1 MKNFFVFLTFIPWIL
16 YFISLS
22 KIALKDFRSFKLNKK
37 WIKNNILKIFQFDK
51 LILITIFIYF
61 SILYPDANQV
71 WLVEIMLFS
80 VINLYL
86 YINNIYNKTRN
97 KISKDDFKEGLI
109 ILLFMVIPIIIFSIT
124 KNQSLTYY
132 IMFAYSFFNYLIV
145 FLSIKLNELIN
156 KVIK

>member
-22 KIALKDFRSFKLNKK
+22 KIALKDFHSYKLNKK
-37 WIKNNILKIFQFDK
+37 WLKKNILKVFQFDK
-51 LILITIFIYF
+51 LILIAIFIYF
-61 SILYPDANQV
+61 SLLYPDANQV

-97 KISKDDFKEGLI
+97 KVSKEDVKEILF
-109 ILLFMVIPIIIFSIT
+109 ILLFMIVPIIIFSIT

-132 IMFAYSFFNYLIV
+132 IMFGYSFFNYLIV
-145 FLSIKLNELIN
+145 FLSVKLSDLIN
-156 KVIK
+156 KII

>member
-22 KIALKDFRSFKLNKK
+22 KIALKDFHSFKLNKK